1 MSNLDILELCF
12 RNLLRRRMRTFLA
25 VSGVVIGTF
34 AIVVMLS
41 IGFGLEDGF
50 QRQIEGWGNL
60 RMIEVFPGGRGG
72 PQMPG
77 DERGIIND
85 RAIEAM
91 ENMPG
96 VVAVTPVVTE
106 WSMTLRIGR
115 EIANVSILGVRPEV
129 LERFNYEVTE
139 GRLIHETDRNV
150 ILFGSQ
156 VPYFFWDPNSPVWS
170 DTATNVMTDRI
181 IMSGDPNFGRRS
193 GGSGGG
199 SGQDGD
205 FQEYRVRGIGV
216 LAVTNSQTD
225 WQAFMKIDEVER
237 IQEDLRRARGETIFR
252 GATRTYDRAIVY
264 VETIN
269 DSARIS
275 SQLRDLDFWTH
286 SPADWLESMRET
298 ARMIQG
304 VLGGI
309 GAISLLV
316 AALGITNTMIMSIY
330 ERTKEIGV
338 MKVVGANLKDIRKMF
353 LLEAGLIGFIG
364 GAMGLVLS
372 YTLSFLMNTV
382 LSEAIGMALG
392 GVFWGAGAGSI
403 SIIPWWV
410 AVSALGFATTIGMV
424 AGFYPAKRAMN
435 LSALESLRN
444 E

>member
-1 MSNLDILELCF
+1 MSNFDILELCF
-12 RNLLRRRMRTFLA
+12 RNLFRRRTRTFLA
-25 VSGVVIGTF
+25 ISGVVIGTF

-41 IGFGLEDGF
+41 IGFGLEDSF

-60 RMIEVFPGGRGG
+60 RMIDVFPGGRGG
-72 PQMPG
+72 PQVPG

-106 WSMTLRIGR
+106 WSLTMRIGR
-115 EIANVSILGVRPEV
+115 EIAHISILGVRPAV
-129 LERFNYEVTE
+129 LERFNYEVAE
-139 GRLIHETDRNV
+139 GRMIHEGDRNV
-150 ILFGSQ
+150 ILFGSR
-156 VPYFFWDPNSPVWS
+156 VPYSFWDPNSHVWTE
-170 DTATNVMTDRI
+170 TATNVVTDRI
-181 IMSGDPNFGRRS
+181 TLSGDPNFGRRGS
-193 GGSGGG
+193 GGGG
-199 SGQDGD
+199 SGQDAD

-216 LAVTNSQTD
+216 LAETNSQTD
-225 WQAFMKIDEVER
+225 WNAFMQIDEVEK

-252 GATRTYDRAIVY
+252 GATRTYDRAIIY

-275 SQLRDLDFWTH
+275 SQLRELDFWTH

-338 MKVVGANLKDIRKMF
+338 MKVVGANLKDIQKMF
-353 LLEAGLIGFIG
+353 LLEAGMIGFLG
-364 GAMGLVLS
+364 GAFGLILS
-372 YTLSFLMNTV
+372 FILSFLMNTV

-392 GVFWGAGAGSI
+392 VAFWGAGQGAI

-410 AVSALGFATTIGMV
+410 AAAALGFATIIGMV

>member
-1 MSNLDILELCF
+1 MSNFDILELCF
-12 RNLLRRRMRTFLA
+12 RNLFRRRMRTILA
-25 VSGVVIGTF
+25 ISGVIIGTF
-34 AIVVMLS
+34 AIVIMLS
-41 IGFGLEDGF
+41 IGFGLEDSF

-60 RMIEVFPGGRGG
+60 RMIDVFQGGRPGMG
-72 PQMPG
+72 MPG

-96 VVAVTPVVTE
+96 VVAVTPVVSE
-106 WSMTLRIGR
+106 WSLILRVGR
-115 EIANVSILGVRPEV
+115 EIAHVSILGVRPEV
-129 LERFNYEVTE
+129 LEKFNYEVSE
-139 GRLIHETDRNV
+139 GRMLHESDRNA

-156 VPYFFWDPNSPVWS
+156 VPYFFWDPNSPIWT
-170 DTATNVMTDRI
+170 DTPANVITDRI
-181 IMSGDPNFGRRS
+181 TMSGDPNFGRRS
-193 GGSGGG
+193 SGGSG
-199 SGQDGD
+199 SGQSGD
-205 FQEYRVRGIGV
+205 FQEYRMRGIGI
-216 LAVTNSQTD
+216 LAPTNGQTD
-225 WQAFMKIDEVER
+225 FQAFMHIDELEK

-252 GATRTYDRAIVY
+252 GATRTYDRAIIY

-275 SQLRDLDFWTH
+275 NQLRDLDFWTH

-309 GAISLLV
+309 GAVSLLV

-338 MKVVGANLKDIRKMF
+338 MKVVGANIKDIRKMF

-364 GAMGLVLS
+364 GAMGLALS
-372 YTLSFLMNTV
+372 YILSFLMNTV

-392 GVFWGAGAGSI
+392 GMFWGAGAGSI

-410 AVSALGFATTIGMV
+410 AVSALVFSTIIGMV
-424 AGFYPAKRAMN
+424 AGFYPARRAMN

>member
-1 MSNLDILELCF
+1 MNNFDILELCF
-12 RNLLRRRMRTFLA
+12 RNLFRRRTRTFLA
-25 VSGVVIGTF
+25 ISGVVIGTF

-41 IGFGLEDGF
+41 IGFGLEDSF
-50 QRQIEGWGNL
+50 QRQVEGWGNL
-60 RMIEVFPGGRGG
+60 RMIDVFQGGRGG
-72 PQMPG
+72 PQVPG

-106 WSMTLRIGR
+106 WSLTMRIGR
-115 EIANVSILGVRPEV
+115 EIAHVSILGVRPEV
-129 LERFNYEVTE
+129 LERFNYEVQE
-139 GRLIHETDRNV
+139 GRMIHEGDRNV
-150 ILFGSQ
+150 ILFGNR
-156 VPYFFWDPNSPVWS
+156 VPYSFWDPNSPIWT
-170 DTATNVMTDRI
+170 DTPTNVVVDRI
-181 IMSGDPNFGRRS
+181 TLSGDPNFGRR
-193 GGSGGG
+193 GSGGG
-199 SGQDGD
+199 SGQDAD

-216 LAVTNSQTD
+216 LAETNSQTD
-225 WQAFMKIDEVER
+225 WQAFMKIDEVEK

-252 GATRTYDRAIVY
+252 GATRTYDRAIIY

-275 SQLRDLDFWTH
+275 SQLRELDFWTH

-353 LLEAGLIGFIG
+353 LLEAGMIGFLG
-364 GAMGLVLS
+364 GALGLILS
-372 YTLSFLMNTV
+372 FVVSFLMNTV

-392 GVFWGAGAGSI
+392 VAFWGAGQGAI

-410 AVSALGFATTIGMV
+410 AVSALGFATIIGMM

>member
-1 MSNLDILELCF
+1 MSNFDILELCF
-12 RNLLRRRMRTFLA
+12 RNLFRRRTRTFLA
-25 VSGVVIGTF
+25 ISGVVIGTF

-41 IGFGLEDGF
+41 IGFGLEDSF

-60 RMIEVFPGGRGG
+60 RMIDVFPGGRGG
-72 PQMPG
+72 PQVPG

-106 WSMTLRIGR
+106 WSLTMRIGR
-115 EIANVSILGVRPEV
+115 EIAHISILGVRPAV
-129 LERFNYEVTE
+129 LERFNYEVAE
-139 GRLIHETDRNV
+139 GRMIHEGDRNV
-150 ILFGSQ
+150 ILFGSR
-156 VPYFFWDPNSPVWS
+156 VPYSFWDPNSHVWTE
-170 DTATNVMTDRI
+170 TATNVVTDRI
-181 IMSGDPNFGRRS
+181 TLSGDPNFGRRGS
-193 GGSGGG
+193 GGGG
-199 SGQDGD
+199 SGQDAD

-216 LAVTNSQTD
+216 LAETNSQTD
-225 WQAFMKIDEVER
+225 WNAFMQIDEVEK

-252 GATRTYDRAIVY
+252 GATRTYDRAIIY

-275 SQLRDLDFWTH
+275 SQLRELDFWTH

-338 MKVVGANLKDIRKMF
+338 MKVVGANLKDIQKMF
-353 LLEAGLIGFIG
+353 LLEAGMIGFLG
-364 GAMGLVLS
+364 GAFGLILS
-372 YTLSFLMNTV
+372 FILSFLMNTV

-392 GVFWGAGAGSI
+392 VAFWGAGQGAI

-410 AVSALGFATTIGMV
+410 AVSALGFATIIGMV